1 MEALRDFRISNI
13 EEETKE
19 QTKEQEAYVEQ
30 QRGAEK
36 EKDKGQRGKFTNPR
50 TLETSSVSSGAG
62 IELAWCP
69 AW

>member
-1 MEALRDFRISNI
+1 MGMLGSAIYKRKLRNKLRSRKQMQSN
-13 EEETKE
+13 KGV
-19 QTKEQEAYVEQ
+19 QK
-30 QRGAEK
+30 RK
-36 EKDKGQRGKFTNPR
+36 KDKGKRGKFTNPR